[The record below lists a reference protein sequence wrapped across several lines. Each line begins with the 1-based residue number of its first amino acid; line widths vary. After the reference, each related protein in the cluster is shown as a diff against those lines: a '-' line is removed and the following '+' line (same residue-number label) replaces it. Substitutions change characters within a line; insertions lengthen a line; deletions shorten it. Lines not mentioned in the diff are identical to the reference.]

1 MEDVPR
7 LRDEDQAAANE
18 RSDCKSTYRRRGRQ
32 WSEVFERYGYRHP
45 SLTAANSSSDAD
57 TTKQKLSPPQW
68 LETLISDLLL
78 LNEQVAAT
86 AHCAVNRSPVAANR
100 GSVAAQALPVLVKQH
115 AVSLETHHRLQH
127 AKQLS
132 PAAVD
137 GLVHV
142 EDVNFLMQ
150 FKYMQNQQAVVLER
164 FCVRLKWLPVSHR
177 FHLRQRMLAL
187 VHQQKVKNTPR
198 PSATTVYQNSKDHLH
213 CPLFIMTASHFAAE
227 LKSLAQKYSLPIP
240 DMADS
245 KTSAGEYVPLKQH
258 AEALLASA
266 VGAFPPDDAINTEG
280 RLELGVETLVHA
292 YTRNSRWELIQRGY
306 LGSCEPNQEQSE
318 DSLVALRNSHKID
331 SLLANEWELLG
342 LDDVGYL
349 RVRLE
354 ALSRAHMDRAKV
366 DVAKPEPAVV
376 GDSMLLGGRVQ
387 SMQAL
392 GDTADDDESGDL
404 PFTKRKAD
412 APHTWNSGAIY
423 VLYLLRMSSCRAKR
437 LSLLRLLNYLHF
449 IQLSQSPV
457 HNTTA
462 SSRPVPAAAPTPWT
476 VTKCEKTGDYIVKRH
491 ESSEKKED
499 VDDEDCDDSSRD
511 HEFFF
516 AAARRDLEVLE
527 LQMLRIA
534 SIFLFK
540 QEYESL
546 PTSSRK
552 HSDDQYYRSG
562 HDSDTAVATIDRLQ
576 VLRDIY
582 DCEVAF
588 QQAKVQLVEQLLAS
602 GLRYA
607 PRHQDFS
614 ELGFSTAPQ
623 AQTEPFAEILFPLLQ
638 RRPLIDFS
646 HAYFFESYA
655 AETILLELQASLIQQ
670 MEQYF
675 QRLEWCAHQEFA
687 VGDRDR
693 VEDEQGQWV
702 CRQVLGT
709 NALTR
714 LYSQQRELV
723 RKADETW
730 FTATSIGEFHAL
742 QHALL
747 EQTLVAWALI
757 IKLELPGRPV
767 RCLERTAGDLLGGS
781 GWQLVLPPQLL
792 ADVCRTLHNESTT
805 ATKAER
811 PQGSSSRSLI
821 EWLAGALELEN
832 WRRELARSVYEA
844 HLLER
849 VHHFQFG
856 FVKQASAFDTVIGG
870 EQARHLTFYFDFGEC
885 DRAKALHPVAVELQ
899 SPMFHATN
907 ATPASKHAA
916 LRSDD
921 SQSVSEWLQAQ
932 LRGLQ
937 SRSADLD
944 EKSQS
949 DDAAT
954 PADHSQSWRRS
965 LLVLQQQY
973 AAHLEVIV
981 SYQDAVGA
989 DVFDFAASYP
999 YVCLANSFA
1008 PESSSS
1014 SDQNST
1020 LAMDISTV
1028 RSKYAKEIADKM
1040 AEEMRTSCF
1049 PYWKRLENLKQQL
1062 QERFA
1067 TAPNRS
1073 SGLRGLNLEVD
1084 MASCG
1089 AFLSE
1094 ESYHAMLLTTLNDN
1108 LQCLRN
1114 EKRLMQ
1120 QLSPATRVKC
1130 AFISHSAATSASDR
1144 DTTARKESG
1153 DEDQPSGL
1161 MKWLMVKL
1169 HQLKVDLHVHERP
1182 KVEQLLLTPPAS
1194 CTSPS
1199 APSHC
1204 AKRTFGASRSPAA
1217 LESSPDAQSLLE
1229 TIPSFRYLLYTFA
1242 TTGNHERSQRDST
1255 GGAASAHATRLHGHR
1270 EETLRALLSIFHQF
1284 RCTVDLLRIQC
1295 SSRFSSTKKT
1305 SVGGGQRKFPT
1316 AMDPH
1321 SSLGDPH
1328 SGLSRLERWQGQF
1341 HREIRQLLDHIAGRF
1356 SPEAVVVIGDLFDT
1370 HPEQLQ
1376 SQHYASLMR
1385 RELCKALQDTNAHL
1399 VRVLR
1404 CTTTFA
1410 LLQTYQKNAGLRI
1423 RRRRQLLV
1431 TFQSSLEFVAAEA
1444 TASPHHLR
1452 KQQPAEYRLSNR
1464 EEQMRRLVLVA
1475 EQALFAEARPR
1486 DREREWLAFI
1496 DAVGRYEPRD
1506 SAYIAALI
1514 HLLDLHRVFID
1525 ENCQAFLRLDDEPT
1539 SSSTAI
1545 QYLAEKQ
1552 ALTALEDLWERF
1564 HLPAWD
1570 SLLGDQVSSSSG
1582 RSAAVVGGENLHM
1595 KKRLLGNGDLGIGTS
1610 SPSDASP
1617 FSSPKDLSYALRSL
1631 QMGATTALAQ
1641 FCTSGLLVLP
1651 PPGNVDDQL
1660 VYLQISIELTWVNAD
1675 MKELEDQYSKFL
1687 FHRKRRREYQ
1697 RSPNVAAQKSP
1708 KRPGTSCTMSSS
1720 LLLGLNK
1727 YFHQEGIPV
1736 DNAARPDPSMTRA
1749 DVESK
1754 KQEAAP
1760 AFVVPAT
1767 EMARFLHDVIAQCV
1781 THNNQQLD
1789 LHATFMR
1796 QLHDECQTAAL
1807 DREKIEKQ
1815 WAKAK
1820 LEERIRREAFA
1831 VDHAFHLYFEVEAL
1845 RKQLS
1850 VMEARKELDQQDLRC
1865 ELNAEYDEKL
1875 HKMHVELLNKQ
1886 QKFAEYRTT
1895 MQRELQTVIQESHSQ
1910 FVDQLLDY
1918 SGALPSA
1925 TKTSVSTLLRGQ
1937 QDIVRTKSENAA
1949 MKQALLKVKAL
1960 GDMQQQ
1966 TQNAARDRE
1975 LLLTRRYA
1983 TAEALQRNEVEHLQ
1997 TYVKQLEGNLS
2008 RLSQEKTYF
2017 QVKWTTAQ
2025 KQMEATAQRRH
2036 EAKIR
2041 ALSASHTRTST
2052 APGAKSPDDDGF
2064 AANFTRCPPTNGSKY
2079 SGCSRKAGASAAGS
2093 KIPQLDPALPE

>member
-1 MEDVPR
+1 MKIKQQRTSGATANPPTGERDLEDLLLKTQGGLVL
-7 LRDEDQAAANE
+7 LRDLH
-18 RSDCKSTYRRRGRQ
+18 SRRGRQ
-32 WSEVFERYGYRHP
+32 WSEVFERYGYQHP
-45 SLTAANSSSDAD
+45 LTAANSSSDAD

-198 PSATTVYQNSKDHLH
+198 PSATTVCQNSKDHLH

-306 LGSCEPNQEQSE
+306 LGNCEPNEEQSE

-376 GDSMLLGGRVQ
+376 GDSMLLGRRVQ
-387 SMQAL
+387 SMQAS
-392 GDTADDDESGDL
+392 GDTADDGESGDL
-404 PFTKRKAD
+404 PFTKRKVD
-412 APHTWNSGAIY
+412 APHTWNSDAIY

-457 HNTTA
+457 HNITA
-462 SSRPVPAAAPTPWT
+462 SSRPVSAAAPTPWT
-476 VTKCEKTGDYIVKRH
+476 VTKCEKTGDYIVKRQ

-588 QQAKVQLVEQLLAS
+588 QQAKVQLVEQLLDS

-723 RKADETW
+723 RKADEKW
-730 FTATSIGEFHAL
+730 FTATSISEFHAL

-821 EWLAGALELEN
+821 EWLAEALELEN

-885 DRAKALHPVAVELQ
+885 DRAKALQPVAVELQ

-937 SRSADLD
+937 SRSAALD
-944 EKSQS
+944 EKSRS

-954 PADHSQSWRRS
+954 PADHSPTWRRS

-1028 RSKYAKEIADKM
+1028 RSK
-1040 AEEMRTSCF
+1040 
-1049 PYWKRLENLKQQL
+1049 
-1062 QERFA
+1062 
-1067 TAPNRS
+1067 
-1073 SGLRGLNLEVD
+1073 
-1084 MASCG
+1084 
-1089 AFLSE
+1089 
-1094 ESYHAMLLTTLNDN
+1094 
-1108 LQCLRN
+1108 
-1114 EKRLMQ
+1114 
-1120 QLSPATRVKC
+1120 
-1130 AFISHSAATSASDR
+1130 
-1144 DTTARKESG
+1144 
-1153 DEDQPSGL
+1153 
-1161 MKWLMVKL
+1161 
-1169 HQLKVDLHVHERP
+1169 
-1182 KVEQLLLTPPAS
+1182 
-1194 CTSPS
+1194 
-1199 APSHC
+1199 
-1204 AKRTFGASRSPAA
+1204 
-1217 LESSPDAQSLLE
+1217 
-1229 TIPSFRYLLYTFA
+1229 
-1242 TTGNHERSQRDST
+1242 
-1255 GGAASAHATRLHGHR
+1255 
-1270 EETLRALLSIFHQF
+1270 
-1284 RCTVDLLRIQC
+1284 
-1295 SSRFSSTKKT
+1295 
-1305 SVGGGQRKFPT
+1305 
-1316 AMDPH
+1316 
-1321 SSLGDPH
+1321 
-1328 SGLSRLERWQGQF
+1328 
-1341 HREIRQLLDHIAGRF
+1341 F

-1506 SAYIAALI
+1506 SAYIAALM

-1539 SSSTAI
+1539 SSSIAI

-1570 SLLGDQVSSSSG
+1570 SLLGDQVSSNSG

-1687 FHRKRRREYQ
+1687 FHRKRHREYQ

-1736 DNAARPDPSMTRA
+1736 DNAARPDPSMTRE

-1918 SGALPSA
+1918 SGAIPSA

-2025 KQMEATAQRRH
+2025 KQMEATAQRRR

-2064 AANFTRCPPTNGSKY
+2064 AANFTRQVQRMLQESRSFSGWKQNTSTRPGTTRMKSVDCSSKLREKYTRKGPLPSSLRNCANTSRQSSPMTGYLSLKTPKRQERRMEKQCPAK
-2079 SGCSRKAGASAAGS
+2079 
-2093 KIPQLDPALPE
+2093 